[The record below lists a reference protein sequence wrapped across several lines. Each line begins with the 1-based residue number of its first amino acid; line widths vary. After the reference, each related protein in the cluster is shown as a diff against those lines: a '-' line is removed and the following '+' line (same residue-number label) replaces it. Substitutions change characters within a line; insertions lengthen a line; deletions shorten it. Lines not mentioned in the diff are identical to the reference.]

1 MSERE
6 VYNPPAVWT
15 WNKDNGGQFAA
26 INRPVAGPTHDA
38 ELNVGDH
45 PLQLYS
51 LATPNGVKVTIM
63 LEELLEAG
71 HSGAEYDAWFI
82 DIGEG
87 DQFSSGFVEINP
99 NSKIPAMVDYSGE
112 SPIRLFESGSILLYL
127 ADKFAAL
134 LPTDTTAR
142 AEALNWLFWQMGS
155 GPYLGGGFGHFYAY
169 APAKMEYPIDRFT
182 MEVKRQLSVLEKRL
196 AEKVAQEPEDD
207 AEENVGP
214 NTLPEAQETIAELNE
229 RIVRLTADF
238 DNFRKRAQ
246 RDKDE
251 ARQFANQGLLEK
263 LLPVLDNFEMALTA
277 VKDADP
283 SVRDGV
289 QMILDQL
296 LSVLKESGVVPV
308 DALGQPFD
316 PNLHEAL
323 SQEETTDAE
332 EGTVVQQVQCGYK
345 LNDRLVRPARVV
357 VAKAPR
363 TAGETPTED

>member
-1 MSERE
+1 MSGDASTPEQDQTVE
-6 VYNPPAVWT
+6 SGAV
-15 WNKDNGGQFAA
+15 
-26 INRPVAGPTHDA
+26 P
-38 ELNVGDH
+38 
-45 PLQLYS
+45 
-51 LATPNGVKVTIM
+51 ATP
-63 LEELLEAG
+63 EPAP
-71 HSGAEYDAWFI
+71 DA
-82 DIGEG
+82 
-87 DQFSSGFVEINP
+87 
-99 NSKIPAMVDYSGE
+99 
-112 SPIRLFESGSILLYL
+112 
-127 ADKFAAL
+127 
-134 LPTDTTAR
+134 
-142 AEALNWLFWQMGS
+142 
-155 GPYLGGGFGHFYAY
+155 
-169 APAKMEYPIDRFT
+169 
-182 MEVKRQLSVLEKRL
+182 
-196 AEKVAQEPEDD
+196 
-207 AEENVGP
+207 
-214 NTLPEAQETIAELNE
+214 PEATSEQAPGAVDPADRMQQLEQELTTLKQEHETLNGQYVRIA
-229 RIVRLTADF
+229 ADF

-357 VAKAPR
+357 VAKAPG
-363 TAGETPTED
+363 TAEKAPTED

>member
-1 MSERE
+1 MKFWDKMTNKESKEE
-6 VYNPPAVWT
+6 AV
-15 WNKDNGGQFAA
+15 
-26 INRPVAGPTHDA
+26 P
-38 ELNVGDH
+38 E
-45 PLQLYS
+45 
-51 LATPNGVKVTIM
+51 M
-63 LEELLEAG
+63 
-71 HSGAEYDAWFI
+71 
-82 DIGEG
+82 
-87 DQFSSGFVEINP
+87 
-99 NSKIPAMVDYSGE
+99 
-112 SPIRLFESGSILLYL
+112 
-127 ADKFAAL
+127 
-134 LPTDTTAR
+134 TA
-142 AEALNWLFWQMGS
+142 
-155 GPYLGGGFGHFYAY
+155 
-169 APAKMEYPIDRFT
+169 
-182 MEVKRQLSVLEKRL
+182 LEKRL

-214 NTLPEAQETIAELNE
+214 NTLPEAQENIAELNE

-296 LSVLKESGVVPV
+296 LSVLKESGVEPV

-357 VAKAPR
+357 VAKSPG
-363 TAGETPTED
+363 TAEKAPTED